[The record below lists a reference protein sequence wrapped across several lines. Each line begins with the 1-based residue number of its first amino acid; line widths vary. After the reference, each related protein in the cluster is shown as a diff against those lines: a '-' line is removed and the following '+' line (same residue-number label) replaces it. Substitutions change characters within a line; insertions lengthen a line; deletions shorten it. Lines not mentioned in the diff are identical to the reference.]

1 MASGGEE
8 RMEEDFLLL
17 GEGEVDSDYVAEL
30 EEIARSGEPGDA
42 TPRRSKPKTAEKAG
56 ESTAKTGELEA
67 VVLRLFRD
75 TLMPQIAALV

>member
-42 TPRRSKPKTAEKAG
+42 TPRRSKPVMVT
-56 ESTAKTGELEA
+56 
-67 VVLRLFRD
+67 
-75 TLMPQIAALV
+75 